1 MNNKSMQEASEL
13 FFALLEQQVLP
24 FTNDLVNNYNKNQ
37 EVRQG
42 LKAMADAAGL
52 MVMIGNQNIHLVASG
67 VDSKFA
73 TSYTHMKSKY
83 TGLKLKKYFYLAN
96 IIISIFLYLI
106 DRDNNMRI
114 QREEEGITY
123 FKLESEV
130 SKTLDHWYKQSKN
143 NEEFSKKWQ
152 IDIEDIYPLWHNWPL
167 KRGNDQED
175 ISLLKKENKLGF
187 IHEAIKP
194 LKDQDLIIDHMVEYR
209 IIPKE
214 ALYERID
221 LLYHRR
227 DRFKEIKSLIEEGVN
242 YGEN

>member
-1 MNNKSMQEASEL
+1 MQEASRL
-13 FFALLEQQVLP
+13 FFALLEQQVMP
-24 FTNDLVNNYNKNQ
+24 FSNDLVSHYNKNQ

-52 MVMIGNQNIHLVASG
+52 MVMIGNQNIHLVANG

-83 TGLKLKKYFYLAN
+83 KGLKLKKYFYLAN

-106 DRDNNMRI
+106 DRDNNLRI
-114 QREEEGITY
+114 QQEEEGITY
-123 FKLESEV
+123 FKLESEI
-130 SKTLDHWYKQSKN
+130 SKTLDHWYKQSKI
-143 NEEFSKKWQ
+143 NEDFSKKWQ
-152 IDIEDIYPLWHNWPL
+152 IDIDEVYPLWSNWPL

-227 DRFKEIKSLIEEGVN
+227 DRFKEIKSLIEAGVTHGKN
-242 YGEN
+242 

>member
-1 MNNKSMQEASEL
+1 
-13 FFALLEQQVLP
+13 
-24 FTNDLVNNYNKNQ
+24 
-37 EVRQG
+37 
-42 LKAMADAAGL
+42 
-52 MVMIGNQNIHLVASG
+52 
-67 VDSKFA
+67 
-73 TSYTHMKSKY
+73 MKSKY

-130 SKTLDHWYKQSKN
+130 SKTLDHWYKQSKIN
-143 NEEFSKKWQ
+143 DEFSKKWQ
-152 IDIEDIYPLWHNWPL
+152 IAIEEIYPLWHNWPL

-175 ISLLKKENKLGF
+175 ISLLKKGNKLGF

>member
-1 MNNKSMQEASEL
+1 MQEASAL

-24 FTNDLVNNYNKNQ
+24 FSNELVNTYNKKQ

-42 LKAMADAAGL
+42 LKSMADAAGL
-52 MVMIGNQNIHLVASG
+52 MVMIGSQSIHLVASG

-83 TGLKLKKYFYLAN
+83 SALKLKKYFYLAN
-96 IIISIFLYLI
+96 IIISIFIYLT
-106 DRDNNMRI
+106 DYDNNMRI

-123 FKLESEV
+123 FKLESLV
-130 SKTLDHWYKQSKN
+130 SKTLDHWYKQSKI
-143 NEEFSKKWQ
+143 NEDFSKKWQ
-152 IDIEDIYPLWHNWPL
+152 IDIESIYPLWNNWPL
-167 KRGNDQED
+167 KKGNDQED

-194 LKDQDLIIDHMVEYR
+194 LKDQNLVIDHMVEYR

-227 DRFKEIKSLIEEGVN
+227 DRFKEIQNLIGEGAN